1 MSIPIIKQVMDFNED
16 YKEEFKKLLYSNLSF
31 KKLKLLSKPKKCTCN
46 TIIIN
51 NFYSN
56 VDSTRQFMRSTQFID
71 NYSKNSFI
79 NDQIKQ
85 HIQGYLNNFSNKIT
99 NFNNLKNGRCKI
111 QTEDSK
117 IICNREFKWRGIL
130 FLTPN
135 PSIDSG
141 IEIYEYNDDN
151 LHETGEVSKDLKI
164 TDTIGNIYNRLVLI
178 PSFINYKLKGKC
190 FIQEFYF
197 DTEN

>member
-1 MSIPIIKQVMDFNED
+1 MDFNED

-31 KKLKLLSKPKKCTCN
+31 KKLKLLNKPKKCTCN

-99 NFNNLKNGRCKI
+99 NFNLITN
-111 QTEDSK
+111 
-117 IICNREFKWRGIL
+117 F
-130 FLTPN
+130 
-135 PSIDSG
+135 
-141 IEIYEYNDDN
+141 Y
-151 LHETGEVSKDLKI
+151 LH
-164 TDTIGNIYNRLVLI
+164 
-178 PSFINYKLKGKC
+178 
-190 FIQEFYF
+190 
-197 DTEN
+197 